1 MEGEILMVEA
11 RVVVLGDEVRNGIEG
26 VTLRIA
32 TTKGRGGGTTM
43 TERWEELTRRT
54 IRTLG

>member
-1 MEGEILMVEA
+1 MEGEILMEA

-32 TTKGRGGGTTM
+32 TTKGREG
-43 TERWEELTRRT
+43 EEPQ
-54 IRTLG
+54 